1 MRGFTRPLR
10 AAGLLLALAL
20 AGCGSDTSY
29 DNKPRPPE
37 PIVVSASISTRSVS
51 VSPTAF
57 GGGPITIVIT
67 NQSDETQQL
76 TVETAGAEAGITQK
90 TGPIN
95 PGDTASMKLLVTKGL
110 YRVSVSG
117 DGIKPGRLAVGSSRP
132 SSQND
137 VLQP

>member
-1 MRGFTRPLR
+1 MRGFTRPLS

-29 DNKPRPPE
+29 DNKLRPPE
-37 PIVVSASISTRSVS
+37 PIVVSASISPRSVS
-51 VSPTAF
+51 VSPNVF
-57 GGGPITIVIT
+57 GAGPITIVIT
-67 NQSDETQQL
+67 NQSDQAQQL
-76 TVETAGAEAGITQK
+76 TVETAGAKAGITQK

-110 YRVSVSG
+110 YRVSVAG
-117 DGIKPGRLAVGSSRP
+117 DGITSGRLVVGRERP